1 MSGAYAVTKLSD
13 LPRLAA
19 EGSDDAEW
27 TPIRQPLGIGA
38 FGVNAWHGDEGD
50 VVIEAHD
57 EIPGAD
63 CGCAG
68 HEELYMVL
76 EGRARFVVDGDEIDG
91 PPGTLLAL
99 PPHLHREAFAAAD
112 GTTILAIGAPRGE
125 AYAPAP
131 WELRALEKAGRA

>member
-1 MSGAYAVTKLSD
+1 M
-13 LPRLAA
+13 AA
-19 EGSDDAEW
+19 EGTDDAEW

-63 CGCAG
+63 GGCAG
-68 HEELYMVL
+68 HEELYVVP

-91 PPGTLLAL
+91 PPGTSPASRRNCAARPSRRRRARRSSRSARRAARRSPRAMGDEGDRKGRPAL
-99 PPHLHREAFAAAD
+99 S
-112 GTTILAIGAPRGE
+112 RGS
-125 AYAPAP
+125 
-131 WELRALEKAGRA
+131 GRRR